1 MAGNLGVR
9 RLQLGCAF
17 KISDRFL
24 RIAKFEMYPAKRINK
39 KSASRPL
46 FNGAFNQSDCLLK
59 IATFIGPPVTKII
72 ECVGITGIYFQGT
85 QKMSF
90 RCQIIPKLFQRHSQ
104 IAVQDA
110 GIAAKRQRLHIGV
123 TAVFEISGTAEIVTY
138 ALIKIGVV
146 PVARDSGFQY

>member
-1 MAGNLGVR
+1 
-9 RLQLGCAF
+9 
-17 KISDRFL
+17 
-24 RIAKFEMYPAKRINK
+24 
-39 KSASRPL
+39 
-46 FNGAFNQSDCLLK
+46 
-59 IATFIGPPVTKII
+59 
-72 ECVGITGIYFQGT
+72 
-85 QKMSF
+85 MSF

-123 TAVFEISGTAEIVTY
+123 TAVFEISGTAEIVTN